1 MFFESLVLNPHP
13 LSKETLLLV
22 MFKRRFHMKSWG
34 IILRRQFI
42 ISFFETQ
49 QRNFNIV
56 SKDVE
61 TSLSIHL
68 FTLPGNNLH

>member
-1 MFFESLVLNPHP
+1 MFFESQVLNPHP

-22 MFKRRFHMKSWG
+22 MFKRRFHIKSWR
-34 IILRRQFI
+34 ITLRRQFI

-61 TSLSIHL
+61 PSLSIHL
-68 FTLPGNNLH
+68 FTLPGYNLH